1 MFSSPRTQSAATARR
16 PLNSRVPSVRSSLG
30 PGATSSPSAIFSP
43 AGRRVSSIG
52 SRGTPSRIVLHPT
65 ASETVNYDVQLFGSS
80 LPVKVM
86 EALTTADADEFL
98 TVKIHEAGWAWLVY
112 CDHLIIWKI
121 TQSSSTKFM
130 VCKELQLP
138 PSDYKCSA
146 DLVDIYI
153 HSSEGTSGQL
163 ITVMAST
170 CEGSVRYW
178 PSLMHEGSYSEA
190 YTDFGDSFCEFM
202 TSAKAGS
209 FVLSSSKNQL
219 VRLIPDV
226 SGKINQHVMHQGQ
239 GMLSGIGRRVSSLFG
254 MLSPTVESNLR
265 AVLWDK
271 VDCFYTLTDSS
282 INKWE
287 LEDTSECHVLSWE
300 MSKVLKE
307 SISDAIWGSESD
319 YNSIKEEIHFEY
331 LDLSQNIDG
340 LVILVAAWHPRESPC
355 LAYYTLVTVKDEGY
369 NVSDEVVVEVTR
381 FNPPFQ
387 SKDALFCQLI
397 IPNLNSHAACL
408 CTRDAIFAC
417 STASTRGFMPQE
429 KIPFETQGD
438 NILGAGSYGGL
449 PIFFAKK
456 SGLLAVSARESVS
469 VLPHNLED
477 SISSSLDVPSSQA
490 LLMDTSRRTESVA
503 HDKTKLLKAAFL
515 QYCRKDLVG
524 AQSTVDNLFPPD
536 AEVGSDDELDEAI
549 AQISVDL
556 IDDYPASDPR
566 WAHSVPEEAAG
577 FCNISLILLHQ
588 LEDKMKAHSFYLDF
602 LQEVGLFGRLGTC
615 QVRGTLMA
623 TRLLLCEHAEKL
635 SAAIV
640 LKNHHTRLPAVV
652 NAAIQLALNKRMRSV
667 PQSLT
672 APDVYFREDMLH
684 AACQYRENKRSL
696 YESEDLEE
704 EPEFIPWTASTGP
717 DGIRAVIARQHSI
730 ILKKVY
736 PQADTNL
743 RNTLIE
749 QLVALLNYFLDDYVT
764 QLKSVD
770 RPNNQKRYSTLEA
783 EYTQKRS
790 ELLSPLL
797 TLGQYTWASSLA
809 EKYCDFDILVQICD
823 LTDNQTRLQQ
833 YMTQFTD
840 QNFSDF
846 LFRWYLEKGKR
857 GKLLS
862 QPVSQHGQLASFL
875 QAHEHLSWLHEI
887 QIKDFEKAHR
897 TLQTLANME
906 TRYFCKKRTLLG
918 LSKLAA
924 WASDFPEDLLKEKM
938 DEISE
943 EELFLLHQ
951 ETLPSQLLEEKQLDL
966 NVMPV
971 LSALELINLYIS
983 EENRRANEYDFKKAL
998 DLLDYI
1004 NEEDVDVDKEE
1015 LKLEILCKAIKR
1027 DTWTAVEGMDDP
1039 IDATK
1044 DAVFVK
1050 VLQQLLNKGTDLRQ
1064 YLPDV
1069 ETLLQ
1074 SDELFSLQSNS
1085 YFEYLLKANYEFY
1098 VKEHP

>member
-1 MFSSPRTQSAATARR
+1 M
-16 PLNSRVPSVRSSLG
+16 
-30 PGATSSPSAIFSP
+30 
-43 AGRRVSSIG
+43 
-52 SRGTPSRIVLHPT
+52 
-65 ASETVNYDVQLFGSS
+65 NYDVQLFGSS

-86 EALTTADADEFL
+86 EALTSADADEFL
-98 TVKIHEAGWAWLVY
+98 TVKIHESGWVWLVY
-112 CDHLIIWKI
+112 SDHLLIWKI

-146 DLVDIYI
+146 DLVDIFI
-153 HSSEGTSGQL
+153 HSSDGATGQI
-163 ITVMAST
+163 ITVMAAT

-178 PSLMHEGSYSEA
+178 ANLMHEGSYTEA
-190 YTDFGDSFCEFM
+190 YADFGDSFCDFM
-202 TSAKAGS
+202 TSVKAGS
-209 FVLSSSKNQL
+209 FVLSSSKSQL
-219 VRLIPDV
+219 VRLTPDD
-226 SGKINQHVMHQGQ
+226 SGKIQQRVMHEGQ

-254 MLSPTVESNLR
+254 MLSPTVECSLR

-271 VDCFYTLTDSS
+271 GDCFYTLTDSN

-287 LEDTSECHVLSWE
+287 IEDASEYHVLSWE

-307 SISDAIWGSESD
+307 SISDAIWGSESN
-319 YNSIKEEIHFEY
+319 YNSIKEEINIEY

-340 LVILVAAWHPRESPC
+340 LIILAAAWHPRESPC

-381 FNPPFQ
+381 FNPTFQ

-397 IPNLNSHAACL
+397 IPNINSHAACL
-408 CTRDAIFAC
+408 CTREAIFAC
-417 STASTRGFMPQE
+417 STASTRGFMPPE

-438 NILGAGSYGGL
+438 NLLGAGSCGGL
-449 PIFFAKK
+449 PILFAKK
-456 SGLLAVSARESVS
+456 SGLLAISARESVS

-477 SISSSLDVPSSQA
+477 SISASLDVPPSQA
-490 LLMDTSRRTESVA
+490 VSMDTSVRTELVA
-503 HDKTKLLKAAFL
+503 HDDKTKLLKAAFL
-515 QYCRKDLVG
+515 QYCRMDLVG

-536 AEVGSDDELDEAI
+536 AEVDSDNELDEAV

-577 FCNISLILLHQ
+577 FSNISLILLHQ
-588 LEDKMKAHSFYLDF
+588 LEDKMKAHSFYVDF
-602 LQEVGLFGRLGTC
+602 LHEVGLFDRLSTC

-640 LKNHHTRLPAVV
+640 LKNHHARLPALL
-652 NAAIQLALNKRMRSV
+652 NAAIQLVLNKRMRSV
-667 PQSLT
+667 PQNLT
-672 APDVYFREDMLH
+672 APDVYFREISHMDMIFECLIDKEEADLENTSIDTVEWGHIIVNVNTVLKDMLH
-684 AACQYRENKRSL
+684 AACQYRENKSSVYKR
-696 YESEDLEE
+696 ERLEE
-704 EPEFIPWTASTGP
+704 EPEFIPWTASPGS
-717 DGIRAVIARQHSI
+717 DGIRAVVTRQHSI

-749 QLVALLNYFLDDYVT
+749 QLVALLNYFLDDYVV

-770 RPNNQKRYSTLEA
+770 RPNDQKRYRTLET

-833 YMTQFTD
+833 YMTQFSD

-862 QPVSQHGQLASFL
+862 QPVSQHCQLASFL

-887 QIKDFEKAHR
+887 QIQDFEKAHR

-924 WASDFPEDLLKEKM
+924 WASDFPEDILKEKI
-938 DEISE
+938 DELSE

-983 EENRRANEYDFKKAL
+983 DENRTANEYDFKKAL

-1004 NEEDVDVDKEE
+1004 NEEDFDENKEE
-1015 LKLEILCKAIKR
+1015 LKLEILCKAIRR
-1027 DTWTAVEGMDDP
+1027 DTWTAVDGMDDP

-1044 DAVFVK
+1044 DSVFVK
-1050 VLQQLLNKGTDLRQ
+1050 VLQQLQNKGTDLKR
-1064 YLPDV
+1064 YLPNV

-1074 SDELFSLQSNS
+1074 SDELFTLQSNS
-1085 YFEYLLKANYEFY
+1085 YFEFVLKANYEFY
-1098 VKEHP
+1098 VK